1 MNLEITLAFIV
12 GLIIG
17 GIATF
22 KLLPG
27 FLKSIFRDTAREEL
41 SDLQE
46 EITDEQK
53 QNEGDITK
61 KLEALNT
68 AIIKATS
75 TWDANTKNLA
85 EEVGDLTKSHTQ
97 WAEALSNP
105 GEQGALAEES
115 LKVMLETAGFV
126 KGINFSEQQTEKTD
140 EGDLRPDVYV
150 STPDDGTIIID
161 SKAPMKLYKEAI
173 ESGNQKLKKQKLKEH
188 AKNVLDHAK
197 KLGKKDY
204 SGAIG
209 KKSPDFVIMYMPNV
223 SIYMSAIEEIP
234 DLVEQAAKHRVMIC
248 PPSLI
253 YAALKTIMLT
263 WQQQEVYENAEEIK
277 IQALEMHTRLKKFY
291 DDFFKKIGTDLSR
304 ATKAYSDGVRSWDS
318 RLMPSIRKIE
328 EMGIADKTRKI
339 ESAKIIE
346 DDPILDSRDKDQENN
361 IN

>member
-1 MNLEITLAFIV
+1 M
-12 GLIIG
+12 
-17 GIATF
+17 
-22 KLLPG
+22 
-27 FLKSIFRDTAREEL
+27 
-41 SDLQE
+41 
-46 EITDEQK
+46 
-53 QNEGDITK
+53 
-61 KLEALNT
+61 
-68 AIIKATS
+68 
-75 TWDANTKNLA
+75 
-85 EEVGDLTKSHTQ
+85 TKSHTQ

-126 KGINFSEQQTEKTD
+126 KGVNFREQQTEKTE

-150 STPDDGTIIID
+150 STPDDGTSIID
-161 SKAPMKLYKEAI
+161 SKAPMKIYKEAI
-173 ESGNQKLKKQKLKEH
+173 ESDNEEVKKQKLKEH

-209 KKSPDFVIMYMPNV
+209 KKTPDFVIMYMPNV

-234 DLVEQAAKHRVMIC
+234 DLVEQAARHRVMVC

-277 IQALEMHTRLKKFY
+277 TQALEMHTRLKKFY

-304 ATKAYSDGVRSWDS
+304 AVKAYSSGVRSWES
-318 RLMPSIRKIE
+318 RVMPSIRKIE
-328 EMGIADKTRKI
+328 EMGIADSTRRI
-339 ESAKIIE
+339 ESTKEIE
-346 DDPILDSRDKDQENN
+346 EELDDN
-361 IN
+361 

>member
-1 MNLEITLAFIV
+1 MDLEIILAFII
-12 GLIIG
+12 GALIG
-17 GIATF
+17 GFITF

-27 FLKSIFRDTAREEL
+27 FLKSIFRDTARDEL
-41 SDLQE
+41 SEIQQE
-46 EITDEQK
+46 VTDDQK
-53 QNEGDITK
+53 QNEDDITK

-75 TWDANTKNLA
+75 TWDANTKNLSQ
-85 EEVGDLTKSHTQ
+85 EVGDLTKSHTQ

-105 GEQGALAEES
+105 GEQGALAEEA

-126 KGINFSEQQTEKTD
+126 KGVNFSEQQSEKTD
-140 EGDLRPDVYV
+140 EGDFRPDVYV
-150 STPDDGTIIID
+150 NTPDDGTIIID

-173 ESGNQKLKKQKLKEH
+173 EVDDEKLKKQKLKEH

-204 SGAIG
+204 SGVIG
-209 KKSPDFVIMYMPNV
+209 KKTPDFVIMYVPNV
-223 SIYMSAIEEIP
+223 SIYMSAIEQMP
-234 DLVEQAAKHRVMIC
+234 DLVEQAAKHRVMVC

-291 DDFFKKIGTDLSR
+291 DDFFKKIGTDLGR
-304 ATKAYSDGVRSWDS
+304 AVKAYSSGVRSWES
-318 RLMPSIRKIE
+318 RVMPSIRKIE
-328 EMGIADKTRKI
+328 EMGIADSTRKI
-339 ESAKIIE
+339 ESAKNLEEEPII
-346 DDPILDSRDKDQENN
+346 SDKD
-361 IN
+361 